1 MFQNNFQLKKIIN
14 FIENEGISNKLV
26 ITSINDITKLILLNE
41 FYKTEKKIIFVT
53 YDNNRALKFNHDL

>member
-14 FIENEGISNKLV
+14 FIENKGISNKLV

-41 FYKTEKKIIFVT
+41 I
-53 YDNNRALKFNHDL
+53 